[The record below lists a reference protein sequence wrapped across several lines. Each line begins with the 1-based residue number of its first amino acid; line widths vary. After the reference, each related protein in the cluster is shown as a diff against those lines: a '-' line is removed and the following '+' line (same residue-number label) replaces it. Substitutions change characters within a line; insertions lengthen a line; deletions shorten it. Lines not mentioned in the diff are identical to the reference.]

1 MLPARFGGRL
11 GMGAEPFRSMIEGS
25 VALATTVAEAPVRH
39 DLLQLAETAMKEVL
53 AAGNHDYRK
62 VLRSRPLENRSKRH
76 DVVLIPVHDERVL
89 RYELCVDAIDCRSDQ
104 GKPLSLKLVHDSRLH
119 ICTEGEASE
128 QDRQV
133 AKPSAQ
139 MLDQHNQ
146 IVGLAYAL
154 VVNALG
160 CAYSTEVR
168 PHRTIP
174 KIQLNKILP
183 FTQDRRKRGRAK

>member
-1 MLPARFGGRL
+1 
-11 GMGAEPFRSMIEGS
+11 MGAEPFRSMIEGS

-154 VVNALG
+154 VVNAL
-160 CAYSTEVR
+160 R
-168 PHRTIP
+168 P
-174 KIQLNKILP
+174 
-183 FTQDRRKRGRAK
+183 RKKRIATKPSRQAKENRIKYKKLRADVKQGRQKYRGEKE